1 MMPRLRE
8 TIGRQSTKI
17 SNMIEATDEN
27 GYPALL
33 PPAER

>member
-8 TIGRQSTKI
+8 TIGCQSTKI
-17 SNMIEATDEN
+17 SNMIEATEN